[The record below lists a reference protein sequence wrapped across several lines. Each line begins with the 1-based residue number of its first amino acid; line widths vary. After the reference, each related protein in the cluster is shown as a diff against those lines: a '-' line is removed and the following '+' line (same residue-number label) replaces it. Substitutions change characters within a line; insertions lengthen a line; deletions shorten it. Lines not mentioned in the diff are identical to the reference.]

1 MYPATVDV
9 RARTRRFFN
18 RLGRKKCPH
27 VDTVM
32 KQTCEGGDTCPAQD
46 TAAEEVR
53 HALHWT
59 RHTGHV
65 AGAGAARVRGHGL
78 EQLVPLQPELRQR
91 PPRQDQALQ
100 VAGDN

>member
-1 MYPATVDV
+1 MYLATVDV

-46 TAAEEVR
+46 TVQEEVR
-53 HALHWT
+53 HACLDTSHCTGHVTLDTLHWT

-65 AGAGAARVRGHGL
+65 TLDTLDTLH
-78 EQLVPLQPELRQR
+78 
-91 PPRQDQALQ
+91 
-100 VAGDN
+100 

>member
-1 MYPATVDV
+1 MYLSTVDV

-46 TAAEEVR
+46 TVQEEVR
-53 HALHWT
+53 HACMDTLHWT
-59 RHTGHV
+59 RLT
-65 AGAGAARVRGHGL
+65 GAARVRGH
-78 EQLVPLQPELRQR
+78 
-91 PPRQDQALQ
+91 
-100 VAGDN
+100 

>member
-1 MYPATVDV
+1 MNIKNVSVDV

-46 TAAEEVR
+46 TVQEEVR
-53 HALHWT
+53 HAGLDTSHWT
-59 RHTGHV
+59 RYTGHV
-65 AGAGAARVRGHGL
+65 AGAGAARVRGH
-78 EQLVPLQPELRQR
+78 
-91 PPRQDQALQ
+91 
-100 VAGDN
+100 